1 MIVHPSSNLQ
11 GIAIPFA
18 LRNKIEQ
25 LVDDDT
31 EESCTSI
38 KEPLGKFSCNLSLL
52 MPRMEKQDSV
62 RNSTKDTKLDVYPLP
77 RIDEEN
83 ISCVNG

>member
-1 MIVHPSSNLQ
+1 MTNVGTHLITADDSSPIKLPTRH
-11 GIAIPFA
+11 IPFA

-38 KEPLGKFSCNLSLL
+38 KEPLGKFSCALSLL

-62 RNSTKDTKLDVYPLP
+62 GN
-77 RIDEEN
+77 
-83 ISCVNG
+83 